1 METEDDIMTTV
12 QMSIRLD
19 EELRDKLKI
28 HAINNKVK
36 INDLL
41 VKYLEEGLER
51 ESRL

>member
-28 HAINNKVK
+28 HVVLSA
-36 INDLL
+36 
-41 VKYLEEGLER
+41 
-51 ESRL
+51 